1 MKKNMGQKDKLV
13 RVVIAFIIAVLFYY
27 QIISGII
34 GVALLLFAIAILLTS
49 LFRFSPLYKII
60 GIDTNKNGN

>member
-27 QIISGII
+27 QIISGFI

-60 GIDTNKNGN
+60 GIDTNKSNN